1 MKPNTTPVDMASE
14 PVMARPM
21 TSYNDVMG
29 YLHSIRISWDGYGA
43 EKISYQ
49 VVSNLRQ
56 VLLISDDK
64 DWENWMI
71 SPASN
76 GTLGLQS
83 KLNVASISVG
93 DEEYSYYSCRDGR
106 EDWGDFVPFSPSGF
120 LEVMR
125 RIV

>member
-1 MKPNTTPVDMASE
+1 MAANAGFS
-14 PVMARPM
+14 
-21 TSYNDVMG
+21 TSINYRNYIINSKNDTCWG
-29 YLHSIRISWDGYGA
+29 SNGS
-43 EKISYQ
+43 KITAY
-49 VVSNLRQ
+49 
-56 VLLISDDK
+56 

-71 SPASN
+71 SPAPN

-83 KLNVASISVG
+83 KLNVASISMG

-106 EDWGDFVPFSPSGF
+106 EDWGDFVPFTPSGF